1 MLKTAN
7 SNSKGNSTIKN
18 ILIGTVI
25 SMLISIILLFNFSA
39 ILAYTRVNEHTMPI
53 VVIIITVISIL
64 IGSQI
69 SVYKINK
76 NGIKNGGLVGLIYI
90 LFLYLISS
98 IITRKFFY

>member
-7 SNSKGNSTIKN
+7 SNSKENSTIKN

-25 SMLISIILLFNFSA
+25 SMLISIILLFKFSA